1 MAYSQQIAEG
11 LRRLFEQLSIKAR
24 FEDKDSIGLF
34 TIEMKLHG
42 KLNTARMLVLVRE
55 NNFSTLTT
63 CPIRAD
69 ENSRLAAAEFLTRA
83 NYNMRNGNFELSMED
98 GEIRFKTYLHA
109 SDGVIDV
116 EGARLAILMPFL
128 MFDRYGDGLL
138 EVVFGFKSPREAME
152 DIEQK

>member
-1 MAYSQQIAEG
+1 MAYSQQIVDS
-11 LRRLFEQLSIKAR
+11 LRALFEQMSIKAR
-24 FEDKDSIGLF
+24 FEDKDTIGLF

-42 KLNTARMLVLVRE
+42 KLNTARMMVLVRE

-63 CPIRAD
+63 SPIRAD
-69 ENSRLAAAEFLTRA
+69 ENSRLAAAEYLTRA
-83 NYNMRNGNFELSMED
+83 NYNMRNGNFELSMAD

-109 SDGVIDV
+109 SNGVVDT

-152 DIEQK
+152 GIEG

>member
-11 LRRLFEQLSIKAR
+11 LRGLFEQLSIKAR

-116 EGARLAILMPFL
+116 
-128 MFDRYGDGLL
+128 
-138 EVVFGFKSPREAME
+138 
-152 DIEQK
+152 

>member
-1 MAYSQQIAEG
+1 MAYSQQIVDS
-11 LRRLFEQLSIKAR
+11 LRALFEQMSIKAR
-24 FEDKDSIGLF
+24 FKDKDTIGLF

-42 KLNTARMLVLVRE
+42 KLNTARMMVLVRE

-63 CPIRAD
+63 SPIRAD
-69 ENSRLAAAEFLTRA
+69 ENSRLAVAEYLTRA
-83 NYNMRNGNFELSMED
+83 NYNMRNGNFELSMAD

-109 SDGVIDV
+109 SDGVVDA

-152 DIEQK
+152 DIEG

>member
-1 MAYSQQIAEG
+1 MAYSQQIVDSLGA
-11 LRRLFEQLSIKAR
+11 LFEQMKIKAR
-24 FEDKDSIGLF
+24 FEDKGSVGLY

-42 KLNTARMLVLVRE
+42 KLNSARMLVLVRE

-63 CPIRAD
+63 LPISAD
-69 ENSRLAAAEFLTRA
+69 ENSRLAVAEFLTRA
-83 NYNMRNGNFELSMED
+83 NYNMRNGNFELSMAD

-109 SDGVIDV
+109 SGGVIDA

-138 EVVFGFKSPREAME
+138 EVLFGIKSPREAME
-152 DIEQK
+152 GIEE

>member
-1 MAYSQQIAEG
+1 MAYSQQIVDSLCA
-11 LRRLFEQLSIKAR
+11 LFEKMSIKAR

>member
-1 MAYSQQIAEG
+1 MAYSQQIVDG
-11 LRRLFEQLSIKAR
+11 LRELFGQLNIKAV
-24 FEDKDSIGLF
+24 FEDRDSIGLF

-42 KLNTARMLVLVRE
+42 KLSSARMLVLVRE

-63 CPIRAD
+63 SPIRAD
-69 ENSRLAAAEFLTRA
+69 ENCRLAVAEYLTRA
-83 NYNMRNGNFELSMED
+83 NYNMRNGNFELSMAD

-109 SDGVIDV
+109 SGGALDI